1 MRPNLPVKAT
11 SHTKYRKCNCQSTKY
26 PQHTAFDQQ
35 FQDKKCTDMCK
46 GSNSG
51 NHGNKGF
58 EITMNKFHWNLKEK
72 SVMSINTRN
81 IMRIWHSLINIVDRI
96 EICVPMVSIAQF
108 SSSKNIRCVHTVKN
122 EEHQRCIYQPDNPLT
137 VFFRKADILTCPEKD
152 CKFCQ
157 KQKCC
162 DHCRLCVPSVFRR
175 HRSKLFRLF

>member
-1 MRPNLPVKAT
+1 
-11 SHTKYRKCNCQSTKY
+11 
-26 PQHTAFDQQ
+26 
-35 FQDKKCTDMCK
+35 MCK

-122 EEHQRCIYQPDNPLT
+122 EEHQRCI
-137 VFFRKADILTCPEKD
+137 
-152 CKFCQ
+152 
-157 KQKCC
+157 
-162 DHCRLCVPSVFRR
+162 
-175 HRSKLFRLF
+175 

>member
-11 SHTKYRKCNCQSTKY
+11 SHTKYRECNCQSTKY

-162 DHCRLCVPSVFRR
+162 DHCRLCVPSVLRR
-175 HRSKLFRLF
+175 HRSKLFRLS